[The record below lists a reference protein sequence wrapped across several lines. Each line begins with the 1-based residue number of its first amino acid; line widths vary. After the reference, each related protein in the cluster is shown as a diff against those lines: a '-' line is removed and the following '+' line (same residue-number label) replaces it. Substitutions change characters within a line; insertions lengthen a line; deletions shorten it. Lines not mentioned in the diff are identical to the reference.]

1 MAGTQGA
8 GAAVSGPPAWVTA
21 LAAAGST
28 ILGGSALV
36 AMRYAVPESDALAV
50 SLWRQIGPALLFG
63 AFALAVRRRMPRL
76 SSRDLAAVIAIS
88 ITQYCIVNYLMTA
101 SLAYITAARGALVMS
116 SMPLIALGVGA
127 AMGRE
132 RFTLLKTLGI
142 AVALAGIVVAIGDE
156 AATGSSE
163 AWKGDLL
170 MLGATVWGGLNTVL
184 VSPYLRRYGALPV
197 AAIAGMVGMV
207 ACFATVV
214 AFGQVAA
221 ITSSSAAGWVAVL
234 WLAVP
239 GGAASLYLWIWSL
252 RHATPGRVTVAIS
265 LNPISAAVLG
275 AMALGEAVTPH
286 ILAGLVGVVGGIVL
300 AYWPSRGG
308 SES

>member
-1 MAGTQGA
+1 M
-8 GAAVSGPPAWVTA
+8 SGPPAWMTA

-50 SLWRQIGPALLFG
+50 SLWRQVGPALLFG
-63 AFALAVRRRMPRL
+63 GFALAIRQRMPRFAR
-76 SSRDLAAVIAIS
+76 RDLMIVIAIS
-88 ITQYCIVNYLMTA
+88 TTQYCIVSYLMTA

-116 SMPLIALGVGA
+116 TMPLAALGVGA
-127 AMGRE
+127 LLGSE
-132 RFTLLKTLGI
+132 RFTLLKTAGI
-142 AVALAGIVVAIGDE
+142 AVALGGIVVAIGDD
-156 AATGSSE
+156 ASAGSAE

-170 MLGATVWGGLNTVL
+170 MLAATAWGGLNTVL

-197 AAIAGMVGMV
+197 AAIAGTVGMV
-207 ACFATVV
+207 ACFAAVA

-221 ITSSSAAGWVAVL
+221 VTSFSASGWIAVL

-275 AMALGEAVTPH
+275 AAALGEAVTPH
-286 ILAGLVGVVGGIVL
+286 ILIGLIGVVAGIVL
-300 AYWPSRGG
+300 AYWPSRGA